1 MPSECSS
8 VVGSETQGEG
18 RFGGQILAIISLQFH
33 VDEKISKQYKS
44 KKEYIR
50 EYLMHVSIGTR
61 TKQICVYCKS
71 ILLFIFLFSQF

>member
-33 VDEKISKQYKS
+33 VDEKIQNS
-44 KKEYIR
+44 IR
-50 EYLMHVSIGTR
+50 ARRNTSGNTSCM
-61 TKQICVYCKS
+61 
-71 ILLFIFLFSQF
+71 SQ